1 VFEKN
6 MIECKRFPRNIWLL
20 TLVSALAMAAAPLF
34 ILAGGLAGAELAPS
48 PKWST
53 LPIACVVLGAAT
65 GMVPAIYILK
75 YLGRKAGSY
84 VGLCCLALSGLVC
97 AWGCYISSFAA
108 LCGGAVI
115 LGLGSSFTQ
124 QFRFAVIE
132 SVQTKSQIASAL
144 SLLLLGSSVGV
155 LLGTELGLRG
165 QGMFGG
171 AENFSGSFVLFVVVI
186 MIAAIVLSGFR
197 APLVE
202 LDDSS
207 EPVRPLL
214 EIARQ
219 PLFLVALAAA
229 AVGYAVMS
237 FLMTST
243 PMVMH
248 QGFGHSVADAKWVI
262 QAHLLAMFLP
272 SLVTGKLIEK
282 IGIAW
287 VLLLGALF
295 YVFVLVVAM
304 LGHQV
309 MHFWWSLVLLGV
321 GWNFLFVGGT
331 TLLPQTYLASER
343 HKVQALNDGVVFT
356 MQATAS
362 LSAGWVVYA
371 MGWSVQ
377 LLMCIPLV
385 LVALVLALTLLY
397 KAPVARV

>member
-1 VFEKN
+1 
-6 MIECKRFPRNIWLL
+6 MIECKRFSRNIWLL
-20 TLVSALAMAAAPLF
+20 TVVSALAMAAAPLF

-53 LPIACVVLGAAT
+53 LPIACVVLGSAA

-97 AWGCYISSFAA
+97 SWGCYISSFAV
-108 LCGGAVI
+108 LCGGATM
-115 LGLGSSFTQ
+115 LGFGSSFTQ

-132 SVQTKSQIASAL
+132 SVHNKSQIPSAL

-171 AENFSGSFVLFVVVI
+171 AENFSGSFLLFVVVI
-186 MIAAIVLSGFR
+186 VIAAAVFSGFK
-197 APLVE
+197 APQVE
-202 LDDSS
+202 LDDIPESA
-207 EPVRPLL
+207 RPLL
-214 EIARQ
+214 VIARQ
-219 PLFLVALAAA
+219 PLFIASVAAA
-229 AVGYAVMS
+229 AVGFAVMS

-243 PMVMH
+243 PTVMYH
-248 QGFGHSVADAKWVI
+248 GFGHTVADAKWVI

-272 SLVTGKLIEK
+272 SLVTGKLIQK

-287 VLLLGALF
+287 VLLVGALL
-295 YVFVLVVAM
+295 YVLVLAVAM
-304 LGHQV
+304 LGHHV

-331 TLLPQTYLASER
+331 ALLPQTYRPSER
-343 HKVQALNDGVVFT
+343 YKVQALNDGVVFA
-356 MQATAS
+356 MQAIAS

-371 MGWSVQ
+371 MGWSMQ
-377 LLMCIPLV
+377 LLICIPLV
-385 LVALVLALTLLY
+385 LVALVLALTLLH
-397 KAPVARV
+397 KVPVGKV